1 MPKGISLKVRRDP
14 GRPSPWYLN
23 VPASLSDTG
32 KRSRLYFAT
41 REIAQGAA
49 ERLKARRDNFGVSLG
64 KLTASQVVEAADCY
78 EQLAAHPGVNL
89 SEAVRGY
96 IELHKSRQASI
107 PLGELFGKFLDSRAS
122 KSAPYLQ
129 HLRWAR
135 TAFEPLAATLA
146 SEVTVRDLETIL
158 EAFTPSVRDAFRRYI
173 RAILNFGVRFDYLPS
188 NPAAKLEP
196 CKPLKGETQVFTP
209 IEVGRLL
216 EVALENDPEFLPYR
230 ILGLFCGIRPAGE
243 LMRLEWRDVSLAER
257 LVTLRAE
264 VTKTRRKRF
273 IELSENAVAWL
284 ECLQLQTNSAGL
296 VAPWTPAELRKRHR
310 ANWHTAGIKHWIQQ
324 GMRHSFC
331 SYWMA
336 AHAND
341 VDKLVILTGHTSR
354 EVLWRH
360 YYRAVAGAEAQ
371 RFWAIMPPGQEE
383 RKILDFHA

>member
-14 GRPSPWYLN
+14 GRPCSWYLN

-41 REIAQGAA
+41 RDLAQGAA
-49 ERLKARRDNFGVSLG
+49 ERLKARRDNFGLSLG
-64 KLTASQVVEAADCY
+64 KLTAGQIVEAADCY
-78 EQLAAHPGVNL
+78 EQLASHPGVNL
-89 SEAVRGY
+89 SEAIRGY
-96 IELHKSRQASI
+96 LEGHKIRSASI
-107 PLGELFGKFLDSRAS
+107 PFGELFGKFLDSRAS

-146 SEVTVRDLETIL
+146 CDITVRDLEAIL

-173 RAILNFGVRFDYLPS
+173 RAILNFGVRLDYLPS

-196 CKPLKGETQVFTP
+196 CKPLKGETEVFTP
-209 IEVGRLL
+209 KEVGRLL
-216 EVALENDPEFLPYR
+216 EVALEDDPEFLPFR

-273 IELSENAVAWL
+273 VDLSENAIAWL
-284 ECLQLQTNSAGL
+284 SVTHGQHSAGL

-310 ANWHTAGIKHWIQQ
+310 ANYRAAGIKQWIQQ
-324 GMRHSFC
+324 GARHSFC

-336 AHAND
+336 AHNND
-341 VDKLVILTGHTSR
+341 VDKLVVLTGHTSR

-360 YYRAVAGAEAQ
+360 YYRAVAKAEAEK
-371 RFWAIMPPGQEE
+371 FWSIMPPGQAE
-383 RKILDFHA
+383 RKILDFPA

>member
-1 MPKGISLKVRRDP
+1 MPKGISLKVRRDLA
-14 GRPSPWYLN
+14 RPSPWYVN
-23 VPASLSDTG
+23 VPASLSETG
-32 KRSRLYFAT
+32 KRSRLYFAS
-41 REIAQGAA
+41 RALALGAA

-64 KLTASQVVEAADCY
+64 KLTSAQIVEAADCF
-78 EQLAAHPGVNL
+78 EQLAAHPGVSL
-89 SEAVRGY
+89 AQAVRGY
-96 IELHKSRQASI
+96 LELHKTRSGSI
-107 PLGELFGKFLDSRAS
+107 PLGELFGKFLDSRARAS
-122 KSAPYLQ
+122 KPYLE

-135 TAFEPLAATLA
+135 NAFEPMAATLA

-173 RAILNFGVRFDYLPS
+173 RAVLNFGVRFDYLPS

-296 VAPWTPAELRKRHR
+296 VAPWTAAELRKRHR
-310 ANWHTAGIKHWIQQ
+310 ANYRAAGIKHWIQQ
-324 GMRHSFC
+324 GMRHSFA

-336 AHAND
+336 SHAND

-360 YYRAVAGAEAQ
+360 YYRAVARADAEK
-371 RFWAIMPPGQEE
+371 FWAIMPPGQAEK
-383 RKILDFHA
+383 KILNFSA